1 MAKDKFKLT
10 KYAPLFANHISIT
23 DEILQEYEFEK
34 DKYAKQFGMQVTS
47 DSVFIAHLLKNNN
60 AEDISGVLA
69 VARENELKARAKL
82 RKNKKI
88 NKPNAEILRTEI
100 LIAICHFE
108 DYAQKFDEYMKELEE
123 IADDYGYEYEDEKLW
138 RDRISK
144 CTRLKIRECVYM
156 KAEHHKVFNFF
167 PNLLEIGSSNEMTF
181 FKDFRNAIAD
191 MKNKYGL
198 IYEDDDGL
206 GLTAEGEN
214 KLKYL
219 LFKMIQGAKNNN
231 IYLE

>member
-47 DSVFIAHLLKNNN
+47 DSDFIAHLLKNNN

-69 VARENELKARAKL
+69 VARENELNARAKL

-88 NKPNAEILRTEI
+88 SKPNAEILRTEI
-100 LIAICHFE
+100 LIAISHFE
-108 DYAQKFDEYMKELEE
+108 DYAQHFEEYVLELNE
-123 IADDYGYEYEDEKLW
+123 IVDDYGYEYEDEKLW
-138 RDRISK
+138 RNRISE
-144 CTRLKIRECVYM
+144 CTRTKIRECVYM
-156 KAEHHKVFNFF
+156 KAEHHKIFNFF
-167 PNLLEIGSSNEMTF
+167 PNLLEYDSKNEMVF

-198 IYEDDDGL
+198 IDEDDSGL
-206 GLTAEGEN
+206 FLTDEGEQ

-219 LFKMIQGAKNNN
+219 LFKMIQGAKRI
-231 IYLE
+231 IYIF